1 MKCLVWL
8 SESDPTQL
16 SRDLLY
22 QDLIVEM
29 TVFSG
34 EVEEFQYVFVKAR
47 FRTILNL
54 MWDMDNSTGTFLPVM
69 R

>member
-1 MKCLVWL
+1 MVWL